1 MSASHALLGLLEQG
15 PTYGYTL
22 KHDYDE
28 RFGHEKPL
36 AFGQVYSSLAR
47 FERHGWAEVLD
58 IETGAGPDRK
68 RYRITLDGVG
78 VVDEWVREPQAPGV
92 FSTSTLFARV
102 SVALMS
108 GRDAVAVLE
117 SQRHG
122 HLARMRELTE
132 QRPGADAARELA
144 LTYELA
150 HLDADLRWIEESGQ
164 RLDAARTVLGGGASG
179 MGGE

>member
-15 PTYGYTL
+15 PAYGYTL
-22 KHDYDE
+22 KRDYDE
-28 RFGHEKPL
+28 RFGYEKQV

-47 FERHGWAEVLD
+47 FERQGWAEVLD
-58 IETGAGPDRK
+58 IESGSGPDRK
-68 RYRITLDGVG
+68 RYRITPDGVG
-78 VVDEWVREPQAPGV
+78 VVDQWVREPQAPGV

-117 SQRHG
+117 SQRHT
-122 HLARMRELTE
+122 HLARMRELTA
-132 QRPGADAARELA
+132 QLAHGDAARVLA

-164 RLDAARTVLGGGASG
+164 RLDAARAVLGGGA
-179 MGGE
+179 